1 MGSRPQARAEL
12 WDEPQSHNYPWLS
25 TSTTFPSFLY
35 STERVDD
42 KATKADQG
50 SFGREQRAYLSLL
63 IPLQAFGAGDT

>member
-1 MGSRPQARAEL
+1 MGSRPQARLSCEMNL
-12 WDEPQSHNYPWLS
+12 NPTIILGS

-63 IPLQAFGAGDT
+63 IPLQASGAGDT